1 MSQLFVTSELLMM
14 TCWKGIFHTIKL
26 YVCQII
32 ERKGRG
38 EGKFRRFLDFNFVC
52 LVLGPCNCC
61 YVNPSYTHSLGLVSL
76 SVSLFHFFVLKF
88 LDDKVT
94 LLVTSSVSKMWY
106 LPVNDGFWAW
116 LNTAP
121 GWEIK
126 TVEWWVQVRS
136 CSKAQGRRYRG
147 MCSKHSDS
155 S

>member
-38 EGKFRRFLDFNFVC
+38 EGKFRRFLDFNFVG
-52 LVLGPCNCC
+52 LVLGPYNMLLHK
-61 YVNPSYTHSLGLVSL
+61 PFLHSLSRLSFTLCVSF
-76 SVSLFHFFVLKF
+76 SLFWMF

-94 LLVTSSVSKMWY
+94 LLVTWVSKMWY
-106 LPVNDGFWAW
+106 LPVNDGFWVW